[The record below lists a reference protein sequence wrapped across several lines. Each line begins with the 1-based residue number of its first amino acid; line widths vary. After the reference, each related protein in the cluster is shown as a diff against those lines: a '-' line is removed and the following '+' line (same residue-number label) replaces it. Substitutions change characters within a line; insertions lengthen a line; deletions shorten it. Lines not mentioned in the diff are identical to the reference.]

1 MVRQRLIDQSS
12 CTASRVTYTQRVRLY
27 AHPRMA
33 RLDVRLPDQLKTAV
47 TEEAARL
54 GITQSEFMREAPAVY
69 VAWHRALD
77 AVDDGAST
85 RELRDPTVVA
95 RLLGEPGT

>member
-1 MVRQRLIDQSS
+1 MRG
-12 CTASRVTYTQRVRLY
+12 Y
-27 AHPRMA
+27 APARMA

-47 TEEAARL
+47 TEEANRL
-54 GITQSEFMREAPAVY
+54 GITQSEFMREALAVY

-85 RELRDPTVVA
+85 SELRDPQVVA
-95 RLLGEPGT
+95 RLLGNDGE